1 MNSKTTLAALALAVV
16 AASAHAQ
23 QTSSAKADTLV
34 KTESSWN
41 GVPYTSYPGGRPELT
56 LLKMTIPA
64 HTALPWHTHPNPN
77 AAYVL
82 SGSITVEDKASG
94 KKQTFHAG
102 EAFAEEVGQVHRGVT
117 GDEPAVLVITYS
129 GVKGTPTFVPEKGE
143 KPEY

>member
-1 MNSKTTLAALALAVV
+1 MVPKFMAVTLALASM
-16 AASAHAQ
+16 AGIAHAQ
-23 QTSSAKADTLV
+23 QTASAKADVLV

-41 GVPYTSYPGGRPELT
+41 GVAYTTYPTGRPELT
-56 LLKMTIPA
+56 MLKMTIPA
-64 HTALPWHTHPNPN
+64 HTALPWHTHPIPN

-102 EAFAEEVGQVHRGVT
+102 EALAEEVGQVHRGVT

-129 GVKGTPTFVPEKGE
+129 GTRGTPTFIPEQGQ

>member
-1 MNSKTTLAALALAVV
+1 MVPKFMAGVLTV
-16 AASAHAQ
+16 ASMVGVAHAQ
-23 QTSSAKADTLV
+23 QTASAKADVLV

-41 GVPYTSYPGGRPELT
+41 GVAYTAYPTGRPELT
-56 LLKMTIPA
+56 MLKMTIPA
-64 HTALPWHTHPNPN
+64 HTALPWHTHPIPN

-94 KKQTFHAG
+94 RKQTFHAG
-102 EAFAEEVGQVHRGVT
+102 EALAEEVGQVHRGVT

-129 GVKGTPTFVPEKGE
+129 GTHGTPTFVPEQGQ